1 MFTDASAQVANLTA
15 VFVCVNAYNAE
26 GGTML
31 LDWLVT
37 DEEATHTKLLSEYQA
52 LENEYARQ
60 DELPPRS
67 IRSLACW
74 KQRSKRSRSGR

>member
-37 DEEATHTKLLSEYQA
+37 DEEATHTKLLSQYQA
-52 LENEYARQ
+52 LEEEYARQ
-60 DELPPRS
+60 DESPRRS
-67 IRSLACW
+67 MRSLACW
-74 KQRSKRSRSGR
+74 KQISKRSRSGR